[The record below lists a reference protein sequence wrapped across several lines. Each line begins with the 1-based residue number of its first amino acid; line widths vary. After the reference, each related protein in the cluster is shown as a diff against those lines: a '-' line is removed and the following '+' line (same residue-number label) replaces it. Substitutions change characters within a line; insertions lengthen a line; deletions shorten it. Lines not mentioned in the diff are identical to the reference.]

1 MTFDYT
7 RSIKAETAKKTKPER
22 EARYL
27 VQLFERQYEEE
38 QTQEAELNRLR
49 TRLAANDFYLF

>member
-7 RSIKAETAKKTKPER
+7 RSIKAEAAKKTKPER

-27 VQLFERQYEEE
+27 VQLFEREYEEE
-38 QTQEAELNRLR
+38 KRQEAELNRLR
-49 TRLAANDFYLF
+49 NKIAQDFDFF

>member
-7 RSIKAETAKKTKPER
+7 RSIKAETAKRTKPER

-27 VQLFERQYEEE
+27 VQLFEREYEEE
-38 QTQEAELNRLR
+38 ERRSSELDRLR
-49 TRLAANDFYLF
+49 HRLAETSLEL